1 MIRRNPQFARTL
13 VLASIAAI
21 GLVATSAPPALAGSG
36 GFSNTGSMNVARID
50 HTATLLSNGE
60 VLVAGGNN
68 NTDGYLSSAEVY
80 HPSSG
85 KWTLTGS
92 MTVPRDGHDAVLL
105 QNGEVLV
112 AGGIDASTNGCTTLP
127 TAELYNSSTGTWT
140 GTGSMNVGRYS
151 FTLTLLPNG
160 EVLAAGGT
168 NCGNGG
174 LLSAE
179 LYNPATRTWRATGTM
194 TSGNQNTGAV
204 LLQNGRVFVVG
215 NDNIYNPSAG
225 TWSRICCRHH
235 TRRPH
240 VQSLHSTMDQL
251 RPAAVRNDQARLRE
265 RCCPAQ
271 YWEGPGRGWRDLREC
286 AALSHRGDER
296 TGHALRPLDA
306 DLDEHREYE

>member
-1 MIRRNPQFARTL
+1 MEISMIRRNPQFARTL
-13 VLASIAAI
+13 ALATIAAI
-21 GLVATSAPPALAGSG
+21 GLLATSAAAALAGSG

-127 TAELYNSSTGTWT
+127 TAELYNPS
-140 GTGSMNVGRYS
+140 
-151 FTLTLLPNG
+151 
-160 EVLAAGGT
+160 
-168 NCGNGG
+168 
-174 LLSAE
+174 
-179 LYNPATRTWRATGTM
+179 TRTWRATGTM

-215 NDNIYNPSAG
+215 NDDIYNPSAG
-225 TWSRICCRHH
+225 TWS
-235 TRRPH
+235 
-240 VQSLHSTMDQL
+240 STTPPPTFAHIPLALLPNGDVF
-251 RPAAVRNDQARLRE
+251 AAGTIQ
-265 RCCPAQ
+265 
-271 YWEGPGRGWRDLREC
+271 GDLM
-286 AALSHRGDER
+286 
-296 TGHALRPLDA
+296 
-306 DLDEHREYE
+306 